1 MDSPKNRA
9 SNAFAVRRSARRLRH
24 PTSSSKRCG
33 RSDLRSNPH
42 FQEWMCYAASYTKM
56 RQIER
61 RRLREFGAG
70 RAAEIPRPQ
79 GSGEI
84 PTGTMEMFKMK
95 TTNGKTNKGQ
105 IARSVR
111 FDIATDKNDE
121 FHTLFRN
128 EVLPTLKKQI
138 GFKDELLL
146 VQDQHVLA
154 ISFWND
160 MDSARNYES
169 TTYPQLDRKLR
180 PLMSGQPT
188 VETFKYDALSTI
200 A

>member
-1 MDSPKNRA
+1 
-9 SNAFAVRRSARRLRH
+9 
-24 PTSSSKRCG
+24 
-33 RSDLRSNPH
+33 
-42 FQEWMCYAASYTKM
+42 
-56 RQIER
+56 
-61 RRLREFGAG
+61 
-70 RAAEIPRPQ
+70 
-79 GSGEI
+79 
-84 PTGTMEMFKMK
+84 MK

-111 FDIATDKNDE
+111 FDLATDKTDE

-146 VQDQHVLA
+146 VKDQHVLA
-154 ISFWND
+154 ISVWDN
-160 MDSARNYES
+160 MESAQNYES
-169 TTYPQLDRKLR
+169 TAYPQLDRKLR

-188 VETFKYDALSTI
+188 VETFKYDSLSTI